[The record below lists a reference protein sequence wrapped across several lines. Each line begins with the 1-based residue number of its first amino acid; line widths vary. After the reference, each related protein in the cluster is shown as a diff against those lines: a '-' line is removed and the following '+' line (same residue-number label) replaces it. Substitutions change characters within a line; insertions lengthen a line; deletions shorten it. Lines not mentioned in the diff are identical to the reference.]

1 MHKHNTDMITTEI
14 NYKGKDYTCRIVNSN
29 EGEELIIAGTS
40 LLDVL
45 MPDPMTDTSDGFADK
60 EAEKIDEDI
69 FFYTA
74 DNNLGLPD
82 DELIKELK
90 KDNPEWFD

>member
-1 MHKHNTDMITTEI
+1 MITTEI
-14 NYKGKDYTCRIVNSN
+14 NYKGNDYTCRIVRSN

-40 LLDVL
+40 LLDAL
-45 MPDPMTDTSDGFADK
+45 MPYPATDGSDGFADK
-60 EAEKIDEDI
+60 EAEKAGEEI

-74 DNNLGLPD
+74 DNNLSLPD
-82 DELIKELK
+82 DELIKKLK

>member
-1 MHKHNTDMITTEI
+1 MIITEI
-14 NYKGKDYTCRIVNSN
+14 NYKGRDYTCRIVRSN
-29 EGEELIIAGTS
+29 EDEELIIAGKS

-45 MPDPMTDTSDGFADK
+45 MPYPVTDGSDGFADK
-60 EAEKIDEDI
+60 EAEKVDEEI

-74 DNNLGLPD
+74 DNNLRLPD

-90 KDNPEWFD
+90 EDNPEWFD